1 MQYRSQLLFVVLVT
15 LCSVIYGHSKSHH
28 HASKS
33 SKAGK
38 DVSAEEVISK
48 KQAINPKD
56 HATGHVPKSKA
67 AAEKVQYQQTSS
79 NIEKLPKVE
88 LMRRHD
94 YHKLHYGSVGGSSSN
109 SKGDSISSN
118 NDHYHSENKAKQE
131 HRRLKAETKAMAA
144 KFANAERY
152 FENPSVANL
161 KKEMLGDEIKDSPT
175 SSSSSSHVAATVKQ
189 LRSTSSLHE
198 NKKTG
203 KIELDDYYN
212 NQYIG
217 EIFIGTPP
225 QKFTVV
231 FDTGSSDIW
240 IPDTDCESC
249 ESHEKF
255 NPDDSSTYK
264 DLDSNFQI
272 MYGSGPVEGKTAE
285 ETLTLTDDYVLQ
297 HVKMGLVTHESSAI
311 AGFLMDGICGLG
323 FKGIASVTIP
333 PLVDSLEGGMGKLFA
348 MFLNSDPED
357 TKNPSH
363 ISFGWYD
370 LSIVGKNAEFHYS
383 PLKTHDTYWGIYMTG
398 FEIINTKSKEKL
410 LPDPCAENTCN
421 TIVDSGTSG
430 IAVPDA
436 IFEDILLAIQ
446 GDNDC
451 IDGEC
456 FDTDFD
462 KYPTLL
468 FKLDPGT
475 TYTILPS
482 DYLLCVEDECVLRI
496 QSSGGDMWILGD
508 AFISAYY
515 TVFDVEKKRVG
526 FACEDECDGGLWQD
540 SRKFIARRASYNLFG
555 IHIGNMGGFFLVAAA
570 LCASMLAVNAMFSD
584 NVRTPED
591 GIDQG
596 EEFATSTD
604 EIISTE
610 TNPIVVHGQH
620 DYDAIPTL
628 PTDAMG
634 HVITGTASVKL
645 SRDEHLDES
654 H

>member
-1 MQYRSQLLFVVLVT
+1 MQYKVQLMVAVLIA
-15 LCSVIYGHSKSHH
+15 LCSTICSSHSHSSSKSKAHH
-28 HASKS
+28 HVTS
-33 SKAGK
+33 SSSSSSNDKHQP
-38 DVSAEEVISK
+38 VEISAE
-48 KQAINPKD
+48 QAISDNKAVAPKD
-56 HATGHVPKSKA
+56 HVTGKVPKSKSA
-67 AAEKVQYQQTSS
+67 TEKIQYHQTSS
-79 NIEKLPKVE
+79 NIEHLPKVE

-94 YHKLHYGSVGGSSSN
+94 YHKLHYGSNVNVAESTT
-109 SKGDSISSN
+109 
-118 NDHYHSENKAKQE
+118 SENKAKDE

-144 KFANAERY
+144 KFAHADRY
-152 FENPSVANL
+152 FISADVANL
-161 KKEMLGDEIKDSPT
+161 KKQMLGDEIQAPIP
-175 SSSSSSHVAATVKQ
+175 ATIKQ
-189 LRSTSSLHE
+189 LRATSSLQE

-217 EIFIGTPP
+217 EIFIGTPA

-240 IPDTDCESC
+240 IPDKDCGSC
-249 ESHEKF
+249 DSHEKF
-255 NPDDSSTYK
+255 VSDDSTSFK
-264 DLDSNFQI
+264 DLNSNFQI

-285 ETLTLTDDYVLQ
+285 ETLTLTDDYVLEN
-297 HVKMGLVTHESSAI
+297 VKMGLVTHESSAI

-333 PLVDSLEGGMGKLFA
+333 SLVDSLEGGMGKLFA
-348 MFLNSDPED
+348 MFLNSDPND

-370 LSIVGKNAEFHYS
+370 LSIVGKNAQFHYS

-398 FEIINTKSKEKL
+398 FEIINTQTKEKL
-410 LPDPCAENTCN
+410 LPDPCAKDKCN

-475 TYTILPS
+475 SFTMLPS

-526 FACEDECDGGLWQD
+526 FACENECDGGLWQD
-540 SRKFIARRASYNLFG
+540 SRKFIARKSTYMNIFG
-555 IHIGNMGGFFLVAAA
+555 MHIGNVSGLLLVAAA
-570 LCASMLAVNAMFSD
+570 VCASMLAVNAMYTD
-584 NVRTPED
+584 KNVSPTNDDVDEGD
-591 GIDQG
+591 DH
-596 EEFATSTD
+596 ATSAHG
-604 EIISTE
+604 EVISTE
-610 TNPIVVHGQH
+610 SNPIIIHGQH
-620 DYDAIPTL
+620 DYDAISSSSMHEAN
-628 PTDAMG
+628 DEN
-634 HVITGTASVKL
+634 HVITGAVSVKY
-645 SRDEHLDES
+645 SHDES